1 MAGPYRTLGIERL
14 YESVHCAL
22 RRDRVAFP
30 GGGRGVHHVIEI
42 PDAAIVVP
50 VLDDGRIVL
59 LKQYRYAPR
68 RSLWEVPAGRI
79 HRGESAR
86 QAARRECEEESG
98 WRPRRLEGGRPY
110 FPLAGISSHRAY
122 TFVARDL
129 VHSRTRHERTES
141 IEVHTFGAEE
151 VRRMIRGGEIREGFS
166 IVALARYFLAEEA
179 RRGSPSAAASRRR
192 ARPGRRPAPRRAP
205 P

>member
-1 MAGPYRTLGIERL
+1 VAGPYRTLGIERL
-14 YESVHCAL
+14 YESGYCGL

-50 VLDDGRIVL
+50 ILDDGRIVL

-129 VHSRTRHERTES
+129 LRSRTRHERTES
-141 IEVHTFGAEE
+141 IEVHSFGADE
-151 VRRMIRGGEIREGFS
+151 VRRMIRRGEIREGFS

-179 RRGSPSAAASRRR
+179 RRGSASAAASRRR
-192 ARPGRRPAPRRAP
+192 ARPGPKSGPRRAAT
-205 P
+205 